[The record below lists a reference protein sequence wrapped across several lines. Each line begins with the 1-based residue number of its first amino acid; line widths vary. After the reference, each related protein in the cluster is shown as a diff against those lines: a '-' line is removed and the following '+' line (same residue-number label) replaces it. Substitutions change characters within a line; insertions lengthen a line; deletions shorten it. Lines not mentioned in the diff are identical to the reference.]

1 MAKHCKNMKELV
13 KIRRNLTKDTFL
25 CEQDIRNIAKKL
37 AKKTYKK
44 HENNVESVHMWA

>member
-13 KIRRNLTKDTFL
+13 KTSRNMTRDTFL
-25 CEQDIRNIAKKL
+25 CEQDIWNIAKKL

-44 HENNVESVHMWA
+44 HENVESVHMWA